1 MTDGTGRNRVE
12 REARLR
18 WVPIGLMAVSPLAQ
32 REINQARVDHIVATF
47 DLEQIGTP
55 TVNKRDGVWYVIDG
69 QHRIEAL
76 RQIGWGDQQ
85 IQCWAYEGLSEQEEA
100 EKFLKLNDYLAV
112 NALAKFRVAVMA
124 GREAECDVDRIV
136 RSCGLVVTG
145 DKVSGGIR
153 AVGTLVRIYTRAGAS
168 VLGQTLRIVR
178 DAYGDPGME
187 AAVLDG
193 LGLFVQ
199 RYAADMDVASVV
211 VRLRS
216 ASGGVHG
223 LLGKAENLRRATGNQ
238 KGHCVA
244 AAAVEIV
251 NQGRGGKKLPS
262 WWREDAGRL
271 VAVSA

>member
-1 MTDGTGRNRVE
+1 MSESTGRNRVE

-18 WVPIGLMAVSPLAQ
+18 WVPIALMAVSPLAQ
-32 REINQARVDHIVATF
+32 REINQSRVDHIVATF

-55 TVNKRDGVWYVIDG
+55 TVNRRDGVWYVIDG

-85 IQCWAYEGLSEQEEA
+85 VQCWAYEGLSEQEEA

-112 NALAKFRVAVMA
+112 NALAKFRVAVQA
-124 GREAECDVDRIV
+124 GRETECDVDRIV
-136 RSCGLVVTG
+136 RASGLVITA
-145 DKVSGGIR
+145 DKVPGGIR
-153 AVGTLVRIYTRAGAS
+153 AVGTVVRIYGRAGAG
-168 VLGQTLRIVR
+168 VLRQTLNIVR

-193 LGLFVQ
+193 IGLFVQ
-199 RYAADMDVASVV
+199 RYAGEMDAGNVV
-211 VRLRS
+211 QRLKNTN
-216 ASGGVHG
+216 GGVHG

-262 WWREDAGRL
+262 WWREDGASL
-271 VAVSA
+271 KAVS